1 MINSDPDGRELIIT
15 NNFIRDGLCHEDR
28 WEVFFQH
35 VVTKYQGHVYIHWQS
50 VYPWIKEMAFRGDD
64 AWRARD
70 FINLWEKDVIRSIP
84 IECGDAELP
93 AIKAFRDNFQP
104 RVRVIVGTVDE
115 WLQLREDFSK
125 EELAY

>member
-1 MINSDPDGRELIIT
+1 MISSDPDGRELIIT

-35 VVTKYQGHVYIHWQS
+35 VVAKYQGHVYIHWQS

-70 FINLWEKDVIRSIP
+70 FINYWEKDVIRSIP

-93 AIKAFRDNFQP
+93 AIKAFRDNFKP
-104 RVRVIVGTVDE
+104 KVRVIVGTVDE

>member
-1 MINSDPDGRELIIT
+1 MINSDPDGRTLIIT

-35 VVTKYQGHVYIHWQS
+35 VATKYQSHVYIHWQS
-50 VYPWIKEMAFRGDD
+50 VYPWIKEMSFRGDD
-64 AWRARD
+64 AWRARN

-84 IECGDAELP
+84 TDCGDVELP
-93 AIKAFRDNFQP
+93 AIKAFRDNYEP

>member
-70 FINLWEKDVIRSIP
+70 FINLWETDVIRSIP

-93 AIKAFRDNFQP
+93 AIKAFRDNFKP